1 MTISVIGA
9 GYGRTGTLSLKS
21 ALETL
26 GYNKCHHMIEVIN
39 NPGEPERWLQAIDE
53 KNVNW
58 ESLLEGYE
66 ATVDWPAC
74 HFYKEL
80 ADYYPKAKVLLS
92 IRDPLAWF
100 ESMSATT
107 LGVIR
112 KRMQTSDAGQPKN
125 LGTELVVKAAFGG
138 EIDDAEHAIAMFN
151 EHTKEVVAAIDPD
164 RLLIFD
170 VREGWEPLCQFLD
183 KPVPDAAFPR
193 VNSRDDFEEIFFG
206 SGLQKN

>member
-1 MTISVIGA
+1 MTISLIGA

-26 GYNKCHHMIEVIN
+26 GYSKCHHMIEVIR
-39 NPGEPERWLQAIDE
+39 NPGEPEKWLQAIDA
-53 KNVNW
+53 KTVNW

-74 HFYKEL
+74 HFYQEL

-92 IRDPLAWF
+92 MRDPLDWF

-112 KRMQTSDAGQPKN
+112 KRMQASNAGQPKN
-125 LGTELVVKAAFGG
+125 LGTELVVNAAFGG
-138 EIDDAEHAIAMFN
+138 EIDDAEHAIRMFN
-151 EHTKEVVAAIDPD
+151 QHTKEVVDTIDSD
-164 RLLIFD
+164 RLLIYN

-183 KPVPDAAFPR
+183 KPVPDAPFPR
-193 VNSRDDFEEIFFG
+193 VNSRDEFEEIFFG
-206 SGLQKN
+206 SSLKKD

>member
-1 MTISVIGA
+1 MTISLIGA

-26 GYNKCHHMIEVIN
+26 GYNKCHHMIEVIQ
-39 NPGEPERWLQAIDE
+39 NPGESEKWLHAIDS
-53 KNVNW
+53 KSVNW
-58 ESLLEGYE
+58 DRLLEGYE

-74 HFYKEL
+74 HFYQEL

-92 IRDPLAWF
+92 VRDPTSWF

-112 KRMQTSDAGQPKN
+112 KRMQTSKAGQSRN
-125 LGTELVVKAAFGG
+125 LGIELVVNAAFGG
-138 EIDDAEHAIAMFN
+138 KIDDAEHAIRIFN
-151 EHTKEVVAAIDPD
+151 QHTKAVVNAIDPN
-164 RLLIFD
+164 RLLIYD

-183 KPVPDAAFPR
+183 KPVPDIAFPR
-193 VNSRDDFEEIFFG
+193 VNSRREFEEIFFG
-206 SGLQKN
+206 SRLQKN

>member
-1 MTISVIGA
+1 MTISLIGA

-39 NPGEPERWLQAIDE
+39 TPGEPERWMQAIDAE
-53 KNVNW
+53 TVDW
-58 ESLLEGYE
+58 ESMLEGYE

-74 HFYKEL
+74 HFYKAL

-92 IRDPLAWF
+92 VRDPLAWF

-107 LGVIR
+107 LRVIR
-112 KRMQTSDAGQPKN
+112 KRMQTGDAGQPKN
-125 LGTELVVKAAFGG
+125 LGTELVVNAAFGG
-138 EIDDAEHAIAMFN
+138 EIDDPEHAIRMFN
-151 EHTKEVVAAIDPD
+151 QHTKDVVDAIDPS

-193 VNSRDDFEEIFFG
+193 VNSRDEFEDIFFG

>member
-1 MTISVIGA
+1 MTISLIGA

-26 GYNKCHHMIEVIN
+26 GYNKSHHMIEVIN
-39 NPGEPERWLQAIDE
+39 NPGESERWMQAIDA
-53 KNVNW
+53 KSVNW

-74 HFYKEL
+74 HFYQEL

-92 IRDPLAWF
+92 IRDPLEWF

-112 KRMQTSDAGQPKN
+112 KRMQASDADQAKN
-125 LGTELVVKAAFGG
+125 LGSELVVKAAFGG
-138 EIDDAEHAIAMFN
+138 EIDDAEHAIRMFN
-151 EHTKEVVAAIDPD
+151 QHTKEVVDAIDPD
-164 RLLIFD
+164 RLLIYD

-183 KPVPDAAFPR
+183 KPVPDAPFPR

>member
-1 MTISVIGA
+1 MTISLIGA

-26 GYNKCHHMIEVIN
+26 GYNKCHHMIEVIR
-39 NPGEPERWLQAIDE
+39 NPGEPEKWLQAIDA
-53 KNVNW
+53 KTVNW
-58 ESLLEGYE
+58 ASLLKGYE

-74 HFYKEL
+74 HFYQEL

-92 IRDPLAWF
+92 IRDPLDWF

-112 KRMQTSDAGQPKN
+112 KRMQASNAGQPKN
-125 LGTELVVKAAFGG
+125 LGTELVVNAAFGG
-138 EIDDAEHAIAMFN
+138 EIDDAEQAIRMFN
-151 EHTKEVVAAIDPD
+151 QHTKEVVDIIDSD
-164 RLLIFD
+164 RLLIYN

-183 KPVPDAAFPR
+183 KPVPDAPFPR
-193 VNSRDDFEEIFFG
+193 VNSRDEFEEIFFG
-206 SGLQKN
+206 SSLKKD

>member
-1 MTISVIGA
+1 MTISLIGA

-39 NPGEPERWLQAIDE
+39 NPGEPERWLQAIDAT
-53 KNVNW
+53 NVNW

-112 KRMQTSDAGQPKN
+112 KRMQASEAGQQKN
-125 LGTELVVKAAFGG
+125 LGAELVVKAAFGG
-138 EIDDAEHAIAMFN
+138 EIDDAEHAIRMFN
-151 EHTKEVVAAIDPD
+151 RHTKEVVDAIDPD

-206 SGLQKN
+206 SGLQNN

>member
-1 MTISVIGA
+1 MTISLIGA

-26 GYNKCHHMIEVIN
+26 GYSKCHHMIEVIR
-39 NPGEPERWLQAIDE
+39 NPGEPEKWLQAIDA
-53 KNVNW
+53 KTVNW

-74 HFYKEL
+74 HFYQEL

-92 IRDPLAWF
+92 IRDPFEWF

-112 KRMQTSDAGQPKN
+112 KRMQASNAGQPKN
-125 LGTELVVKAAFGG
+125 LGTELVGNAALGG
-138 EIDDAEHAIAMFN
+138 EIDDAEHAIRMFN
-151 EHTKEVVAAIDPD
+151 QHTKEVVDIIDSD
-164 RLLIFD
+164 RLLIYN

-193 VNSRDDFEEIFFG
+193 VNSRDEFEEIFFG
-206 SGLQKN
+206 SSLKKN

>member
-1 MTISVIGA
+1 MTISLIGA

-26 GYNKCHHMIEVIN
+26 GYNKCHHMIEVIR
-39 NPGEPERWLQAIDE
+39 NPGESEKWLQAIDA
-53 KNVNW
+53 KTVNW
-58 ESLLEGYE
+58 ASLLKGYE

-74 HFYKEL
+74 HFYQEL

-92 IRDPLAWF
+92 IRDPLDWF

-112 KRMQTSDAGQPKN
+112 KRMQASNAGQPKN
-125 LGTELVVKAAFGG
+125 LGTELVVNAAFGG
-138 EIDDAEHAIAMFN
+138 EIDDAEHAIRMFN
-151 EHTKEVVAAIDPD
+151 QHTKEVVDTIDSD
-164 RLLIFD
+164 RLLIYN

-183 KPVPDAAFPR
+183 KPVPDAPFPR
-193 VNSRDDFEEIFFG
+193 VNSRDEFEEIFFG
-206 SGLQKN
+206 SSLKKD

>member
-1 MTISVIGA
+1 MTISLIGA

-26 GYNKCHHMIEVIN
+26 GYNKCHHMIEVIQ
-39 NPGEPERWLQAIDE
+39 NPGESEKWLHAIDS
-53 KNVNW
+53 KSVNW
-58 ESLLEGYE
+58 DRLLEGYE

-74 HFYKEL
+74 HFYQEL

-92 IRDPLAWF
+92 IRDPMSWF

-112 KRMQTSDAGQPKN
+112 KRMQTSKAGQSRN
-125 LGTELVVKAAFGG
+125 LGIELVVNAAFGG
-138 EIDDAEHAIAMFN
+138 KIDDAEHAIRIFN
-151 EHTKEVVAAIDPD
+151 QHTKAVVNAIDPN
-164 RLLIFD
+164 RLLIYD

-183 KPVPDAAFPR
+183 KPVPDIAFPR
-193 VNSRDDFEEIFFG
+193 VNSRREFEEIFFG
-206 SGLQKN
+206 SRLQKN

>member
-1 MTISVIGA
+1 MTIALSGA

-26 GYNKCHHMIEVIN
+26 GYNKCHHMIEVIRN
-39 NPGEPERWLQAIDE
+39 SGEPEKWLQAIDA
-53 KNVNW
+53 KTVNW
-58 ESLLEGYE
+58 EDLLKGYE

-92 IRDPLAWF
+92 IRDPFEWF

-112 KRMQTSDAGQPKN
+112 KRMQASDVDQPKN
-125 LGTELVVKAAFGG
+125 LGTELVVNAAFGG
-138 EIDDAEHAIAMFN
+138 EIDSTEHAIKMFN
-151 EHTKEVVAAIDPD
+151 QHTKEVVDTINPD
-164 RLLIFD
+164 RLLTYN
-170 VREGWEPLCQFLD
+170 VHEGWEPLCQFLD
-183 KPVPDAAFPR
+183 KPVPATTFPR
-193 VNSRDDFEEIFFG
+193 INSRDEFEEIFFG
-206 SGLQKN
+206 SSLRKN